1 MTSPTP
7 PGGGGIEP
15 TRLLTA
21 TVTYPKPDI
30 AVCSVAGEVDSF
42 TAPLL
47 HDRLL
52 HEAVHDEPWCL
63 VVDLS
68 AVTFMGAAGVATL
81 HTARFWQHD
90 RQLLL
95 VATARPVVR
104 VLEICEVDYPRYCD
118 LDQALAACGA
128 G

>member
-7 PGGGGIEP
+7 TGEGGIESA
-15 TRLLTA
+15 RLLTA
-21 TVTYPKPDI
+21 TVSYPRPDI

-42 TAPLL
+42 TAPLVC
-47 HDRLL
+47 DRL
-52 HEAVHDEPWCL
+52 HEAVHDDPRCL

-81 HTARFWQHD
+81 HTARSWQDH
-90 RQLLL
+90 QGLLL

-104 VLEICEVDYPRYCD
+104 VLELCEVDYPRYCE
-118 LDQALAACGA
+118 LEQALAACGA